1 VNKLFLISIAFAL
14 SACSAPAPVKYEKP
28 IRVVSKSNTQPRAII
43 DVPSDQMEDAKKK
56 VSSTLK
62 DPYSAV
68 FDGLYGTSIYP
79 ASDKATVVCGTV
91 NAKNAYGGYT
101 GAKKFAFIGGN
112 TYLWSDVAS
121 GYAAIDNDFITTL
134 CTPEKT

>member
-1 VNKLFLISIAFAL
+1 MNKLVLISLAFAL
-14 SACSAPAPVKYEKP
+14 SACSSPAPVKYEKP
-28 IRVVSKSNTQPRAII
+28 SRVVSKSNTHPRMI
-43 DVPSDQMEDAKKK
+43 VNVSPDQLEDAKKK

-101 GAKKFAFIGGN
+101 GAKKFALIGGN
-112 TYLWSDVAS
+112 TYLWSDVSS
-121 GYAAIDNDFITTL
+121 GYATTDNDFITTL